1 MQFDSSIPIWTQL
14 VTEFSR
20 RIVVGSWPAGAR
32 LPGVRALA
40 GDFGVNPNT
49 VQRAM
54 SELERDGLCRSERTS
69 GRFITE
75 DSSRIDQLRATL
87 AEEAADDFLDR
98 ARGFGMG
105 HPQVQQLITER
116 WDHHVPDHDEHTD
129 SEGA

>member
-40 GDFGVNPNT
+40 GEFGVNPNT

-54 SELERDGLCRSERTS
+54 SELERDGLCRSERTA

-105 HPQVQQLITER
+105 RTQVQQLITER
-116 WDHHVPDHDEHTD
+116 WDRHVPDHDEHTD